1 MSGLLAF
8 DWNGTVVDDLAR
20 ATTATS
26 VVLERRGLPPVSAE
40 RFRAEFRLPLAA
52 MFAALGIS
60 DLTDAERDW
69 NAEMRRTR
77 APLSPGVA
85 ELIELARGA
94 AWTVGVVSAA
104 ATEAVVDDV
113 AALGLDGAFDFVWG
127 AQANKVVAL
136 EELART
142 HPGVVVYVGD
152 TEYDIECARA
162 AGAVAVA
169 YGSGY
174 RPASA
179 LRDAGA
185 DLVITSF
192 VELALVLDG
201 LGAADLR

>member
-8 DWNGTVVDDLAR
+8 DWNGTVVNDVAR
-20 ATTATS
+20 ATAATS
-26 VVLERRGLPPVSAE
+26 AVLERRGLPPVSGE

-52 MFAALGIS
+52 MFVALGVT
-60 DLTDAERDW
+60 DPPDAEHEW
-69 NAEMRRTR
+69 NDEMRRSR
-77 APLSPGVA
+77 APLSHGVA
-85 ELIELARGA
+85 ELIELARGGG
-94 AWTVGVVSAA
+94 WTVGVVSAA
-104 ATEAVVDDV
+104 ATEAVMDDV

-142 HPGVVVYVGD
+142 HPGVVVYIGD
-152 TEYDIECARA
+152 TEYDIECART

-201 LGAADLR
+201 LAAPRR

>member
-8 DWNGTVVDDLAR
+8 DWNGTVVDDLTR

-26 VVLERRGLPPVSAE
+26 VVLERRGLPTVNSE
-40 RFRAEFRLPLAA
+40 RFRAEFRLPLAT
-52 MFAALGIS
+52 MFAALGAT
-60 DLTDAERDW
+60 DLSDAEREW
-69 NAEMRRTR
+69 NVEMRASR
-77 APLSPGVA
+77 APLSHGVA

-94 AWTVGVVSAA
+94 GWSVGVVSAA
-104 ATEAVVDDV
+104 ATEGVIDDV

-136 EELART
+136 EELGRA

-162 AGAVAVA
+162 AGAIAVA

-185 DLVITSF
+185 DFVITSF
-192 VELALVLDG
+192 LELALVLDG
-201 LGAADLR
+201 LGALDLR